1 MTACW
6 PLPAEP
12 HIPGQTPRPEV
23 SPAFEAAASAP
34 PRTVPEDWAAHA
46 AYLYGFD
53 LYAGAF
59 FWEAHEVWEP
69 VWMGA
74 PPNGRARALL
84 QGLIQLANACLKLR
98 MDRPRAADRLLR
110 LAGACFRD
118 AGERPL
124 MGLDPA
130 ELADATARF
139 RDAARDGGISARP
152 ELRPEQQYSS

>member
-1 MTACW
+1 MTARW
-6 PLPAEP
+6 PLPEEA
-12 HIPGQTPRPEV
+12 HVPGQTPRPKA

-34 PRTVPEDWAAHA
+34 PRTVPEDWTEHA

-98 MDRPRAADRLLR
+98 MLRWCRARAPDGPWPRKACPCDRPVSRSGPGSRDLGASAAKPR
-110 LAGACFRD
+110 
-118 AGERPL
+118 
-124 MGLDPA
+124 
-130 ELADATARF
+130 TA
-139 RDAARDGGISARP
+139 S
-152 ELRPEQQYSS
+152 